1 MEKPLPASLISN
13 SSASKR
19 WHPKRKVGFQ
29 TSIFRGYILYMLV
42 LGRVVFHLGLFIR
55 RAAKKTPS
63 FRAWTAIGLWWC
75 TWRVVF
81 WSAEGVELPEAQ
93 GFFVG
98 KCIWAEDGPEMLEF
112 LWFLLSL
119 ERRYNFTQKKHAK
132 NSLVTILIET
142 LPFWRFA
149 IRVGERCPWNI
160 YSDSLKTICAGFK
173 TRYIGNDHPAFSR
186 ESL

>member
-1 MEKPLPASLISN
+1 MYLYISSGDHRISSRLWFQTCFVSSLKLGEDVLVDQQKKIFFWCGKTIASLPEAN

-19 WHPKRKVGFQ
+19 WHPKRKVVFQ

-75 TWRVVF
+75 TRRIVF
-81 WSAEGVELPEAQ
+81 RSAEGVELPEAQ

-119 ERRYNFTQKKHAK
+119 QRRDNFTQKNMQKTHL
-132 NSLVTILIET
+132 S
-142 LPFWRFA
+142 PF
-149 IRVGERCPWNI
+149 
-160 YSDSLKTICAGFK
+160 
-173 TRYIGNDHPAFSR
+173 
-186 ESL
+186 